1 MIVVNLV
8 PYDNR
13 SVLFYI
19 YVHIFSA
26 RIHVDIYISYK
37 GVRFALNSIVIF
49 YVT

>member
-1 MIVVNLV
+1 MIVLSLV
-8 PYDNR
+8 PYDNHN
-13 SVLFYI
+13 VVFYI

-37 GVRFALNSIVIF
+37 GVRLALNSIVIF

>member
-1 MIVVNLV
+1 MTVLSAV

-13 SVLFYI
+13 CVVFYI
-19 YVHIFSA
+19 YVRISSA

-37 GVRFALNSIVIF
+37 GVRLTLNSIVNF

>member
-8 PYDNR
+8 PYDIHY
-13 SVLFYI
+13 VVFYI
-19 YVHIFSA
+19 YVRIFSA

-37 GVRFALNSIVIF
+37 GVRLTLISIVIF